1 MMGTSFE
8 FPVSTFLV
16 VTPAV
21 VVASHRQD
29 MERRV
34 FIIGAVGGAIGL
46 VEYAFV
52 NGWMNKMSARHRL
65 SVKGFEQYGQQALKV
80 TVV

>member
-8 FPVSTFLV
+8 FPISSFLV

-21 VVASHRQD
+21 VDASHRQT

-34 FIIGAVGGAIGL
+34 FIIGAVAGAIGL
-46 VEYAFV
+46 VEYALV
-52 NGWMNKMSARHRL
+52 SGWMNKLSARPGL
-65 SVKGFEQYGQQALKV
+65 SVKAFEQYGQQALKV
-80 TVV
+80 IVV

>member
-1 MMGTSFE
+1 
-8 FPVSTFLV
+8 
-16 VTPAV
+16 
-21 VVASHRQD
+21 